1 MNQKVCENY
10 EVLPEVNDD
19 GFYKIK
25 ILSGE
30 FSGCLF
36 NFGRVEFPDEN
47 EPVLSFD
54 YNLLEGVA
62 ADKEKFETTIGDI
75 LVQLL
80 QKALDNQELIFKGGS
95 DEN

>member
-47 EPVLSFD
+47 EPILSFD